1 MKAISFGKFLQEK
14 LYPHIATENFFGT
27 KVGFLKTFT
36 RSDLVLKKWSNL
48 IVTANNP
55 LASSKLDL
63 RRDATLIV
71 VRDWS
76 LEMREQLEKE
86 EISRY
91 ANQAYVDHINKKF
104 NTNAKVDFQHRN
116 HDALMSAAQGRV
128 VDWSKGRK
136 GGPEKGVSIQVGM
149 TDETADGSVQ
159 PIMPEDEE
167 IEGEVFIEEFF

>member
-1 MKAISFGKFLQEK
+1 M
-14 LYPHIATENFFGT
+14 
-27 KVGFLKTFT
+27 KTFT

-86 EISRY
+86 EMSRY
-91 ANQAYVDHINKKF
+91 ANQAFVDHVNKKF
-104 NTNAKVDFQHRN
+104 NTNAKVDF
-116 HDALMSAAQGRV
+116 
-128 VDWSKGRK
+128 
-136 GGPEKGVSIQVGM
+136 
-149 TDETADGSVQ
+149 
-159 PIMPEDEE
+159 
-167 IEGEVFIEEFF
+167 